1 VRLRTATPT
10 ARLHRDRHSN
20 NAGANRWSR
29 TEQLFKNG
37 TVAKGQSR
45 LLSAPT
51 SLFSI
56 VSREASFG
64 QAHAFTSGMKTE
76 SQTTNLQAE
85 YGLRWI
91 IAALLILFA
100 IAPAHA
106 AERRSSN
113 ANLNITVMVMPIV
126 QAQAIADRSKK
137 AADTALVTYSLQ
149 SVAVKQTREVRSIS
163 IETKAHRGT
172 VVVLETATTV
182 AD

>member
-1 VRLRTATPT
+1 
-10 ARLHRDRHSN
+10 
-20 NAGANRWSR
+20 
-29 TEQLFKNG
+29 
-37 TVAKGQSR
+37 
-45 LLSAPT
+45 
-51 SLFSI
+51 
-56 VSREASFG
+56 
-64 QAHAFTSGMKTE
+64 MKTE

-163 IETKAHRGT
+163 IETKAHRDT
-172 VVVLETATTV
+172 VAVLETATTV